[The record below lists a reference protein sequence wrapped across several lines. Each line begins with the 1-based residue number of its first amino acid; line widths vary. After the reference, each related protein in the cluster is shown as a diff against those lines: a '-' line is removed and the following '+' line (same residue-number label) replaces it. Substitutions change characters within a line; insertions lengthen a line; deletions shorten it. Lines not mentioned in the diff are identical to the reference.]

1 MKLTTA
7 RLKKL
12 IREEL
17 SRMNEDLKQLIP
29 MITRGGED
37 KPTPG
42 LAKPQAGR
50 SYLVTLNPDQQGM
63 HKVHLLNKPYR
74 DFETKTDAMNASLS
88 GERYLVSSADLE
100 MLFMKD
106 STVLPMGD

>member
-7 RLKKL
+7 TLKKL

-17 SRMNEDLKQLIP
+17 ERMNEDLNDFIP
-29 MITRGGED
+29 MITRGGEE

-50 SYLVTLNPDQQGM
+50 SYLVALNPDQNGM
-63 HKVHLLNKPYR
+63 HKVHLLKRPYR
-74 DFETKTDAMNASLS
+74 DFETKKDAMNASLS
-88 GERYLVSSADLE
+88 GERYEVSSEDVKN
-100 MLFMKD
+100 LFVKD
-106 STVLPMGD
+106 STVLPYGD